1 MQRHGDDSRPR
12 RRRSIRLKRYDYS
25 EPGAY
30 FVTIC
35 THGWRCILGSVTGDQ
50 VNLSPFGQIVQTVW
64 CDLPTQ
70 YPNVELDAFVV
81 MPNHFHGILL
91 ISGSVA
97 AIQDCGR
104 DHANDPSVGAIHE
117 LPLPIATH
125 NVPLPRHENCDWVT
139 SRRRML
145 LPRLIGRFKMISAKR
160 INELRGSRGFP
171 VWQRN
176 YFEHVIRSDKGL
188 ERIRQYIMENPA
200 RWHLDRQNPER
211 VRNDDRYPW

>member
-1 MQRHGDDSRPR
+1 
-12 RRRSIRLKRYDYS
+12 
-25 EPGAY
+25 
-30 FVTIC
+30 
-35 THGWRCILGSVTGDQ
+35 
-50 VNLSPFGQIVQTVW
+50 
-64 CDLPTQ
+64 
-70 YPNVELDAFVV
+70 V

-91 ISGSVA
+91 IGGSVVA
-97 AIQDCGR
+97 TKDHGCVDADDASVRAVHELPVEPESVEVRAIHESPIEMEHTGLIGAIHELPGESQ
-104 DHANDPSVGAIHE
+104 SVEVGAIHE
-117 LPLPIATH
+117 LPLPPGFSH
-125 NVPLPRHENCDWVT
+125 GGPHQEDENGDWVV
-139 SRRRML
+139 SRRTML

-160 INELRGSRGFP
+160 INESRGSPAFA